1 MAREQNGNME
11 NTKRRRLLVFLVST
25 GLFPTLPSTGKTK
38 IKNPY
43 DEKRL
48 LEQNKRRQ
56 RENNVPDDFPSFV
69 REGLCCFFS
78 LSFFHFGGC
87 GSSLIVSFQESNK
100 LLNMIQGLRL
110 K

>member
-1 MAREQNGNME
+1 MAREQNGNLE
-11 NTKRRRLLVFLVST
+11 NMKRRRLLVFLVST
-25 GLFPTLPSTGKTK
+25 GLFPTLPSFGKTK

-56 RENNVPDDFPSFV
+56 RENNAPDDFPSFV
-69 REGLCCFFS
+69 REGLCCFFY
-78 LSFFHFGGC
+78 FC
-87 GSSLIVSFQESNK
+87 GSSLIVGFQELSK

-110 K
+110 KSLHQTTM